1 METKN
6 NNIKLKVNKKN
17 LTKNLTKI
25 QTKVLNKKLTKNQTK
40 DLIIIAGVT
49 GEIGIDFANYYSK
62 EYRVIGISRTGMQK
76 DYDNFEML
84 NMDLLNPEDV
94 VEKLDTIDFDGVCNV
109 TVLHSIGVDKF
120 ENTNYPKIEP
130 INTIDEDVYNSNV
143 NTFKNLVRPL
153 IEKIEELRED
163 GNRIKLKLSMI
174 ASIADKHDVLMLTSF
189 SESKNIVRSYM
200 RNLSNNF
207 SWVSAFVINVSSTV
221 TKSAL
226 EVRPFSD
233 TKYWLTS
240 KDIVSRS
247 AKRLMSSKKEYTEI
261 DVFKKNPAFEKDY
274 FSDNAKI
281 FKRWAKFCWN
291 KDVSEVVTE

>member
-200 RNLSNNF
+200 RNISNNF

-221 TKSAL
+221 TKFL
-226 EVRPFSD
+226 GG
-233 TKYWLTS
+233 
-240 KDIVSRS
+240 
-247 AKRLMSSKKEYTEI
+247 
-261 DVFKKNPAFEKDY
+261 
-274 FSDNAKI
+274 
-281 FKRWAKFCWN
+281 
-291 KDVSEVVTE
+291 